1 MAWFITHNSPHYT
14 SATDEHNPPGI
25 SAQDQLM
32 MGLDRKGS
40 VDWGSGGN
48 GDAQETERERQRD
61 RLTKRETGRERRE
74 ETERGTDR

>member
-48 GDAQETERERQRD
+48 GDAQETERERQIDKERD
-61 RLTKRETGRERRE
+61 RQREKRGDRER
-74 ETERGTDR
+74 DR